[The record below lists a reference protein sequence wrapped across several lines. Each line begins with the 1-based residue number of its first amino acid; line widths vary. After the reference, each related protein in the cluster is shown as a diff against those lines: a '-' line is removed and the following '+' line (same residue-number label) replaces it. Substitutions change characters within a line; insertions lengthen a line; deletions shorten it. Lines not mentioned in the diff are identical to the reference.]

1 MLIALFLFYE
11 TEESEM
17 ELIQSAL
24 SETLISIVLGIIAL
38 AGAYATY
45 YLHLG
50 SSKLK
55 AQTAQIEDDQSRKL
69 LETHWTT

>member
-1 MLIALFLFYE
+1 
-11 TEESEM
+11 M

-69 LETHWTT
+69 LENALDDVTNLATTLVGAM